1 MRYGR
6 KHMIIYSMNSLA
18 ELEAQLQSV
27 IKEYKRLDLEYVLIK
42 QQIVENQLWQL
53 RCKEVINRMRKEIE
67 YEKSP
72 YRFNLFRKLT

>member
-6 KHMIIYSMNSLA
+6 KHMVIYSMNRLA

-53 RCKEVINRMRKEIE
+53 RCKEVINRLRKEIE

>member
-1 MRYGR
+1 
-6 KHMIIYSMNSLA
+6 MNRIA
-18 ELEAQLQSV
+18 ELEAQLESV

>member
-1 MRYGR
+1 MV
-6 KHMIIYSMNSLA
+6 IYSMNRIA
-18 ELEAQLQSV
+18 ELEAQLESV